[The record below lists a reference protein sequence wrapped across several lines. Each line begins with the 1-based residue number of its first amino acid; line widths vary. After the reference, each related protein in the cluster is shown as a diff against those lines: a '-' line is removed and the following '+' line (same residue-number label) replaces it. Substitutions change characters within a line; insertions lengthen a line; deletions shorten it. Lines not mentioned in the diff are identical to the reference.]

1 MVDDEVVVAEDIRRQ
16 LRSLGYTVVGV
27 ASSGVDAIRLGA
39 EHRPDLIKP
48 FVSTDLRAAVELAL
62 FRHRVTKAA
71 EQRGRWFDAVVQSIG
86 DAVITVDHSG
96 SVTMVNPAAEVLTGW
111 TQAEAMGRAI
121 AEIMRLLHPES
132 RCLMTNPALRAIE
145 TGQVSN
151 SGKGGT
157 LLVGRE
163 GAERLIGDN
172 AAPIRDAHGTLTG
185 AVLVFRPVS

>member
-1 MVDDEVVVAEDIRRQ
+1 
-16 LRSLGYTVVGV
+16 
-27 ASSGVDAIRLGA
+27 
-39 EHRPDLIKP
+39 
-48 FVSTDLRAAVELAL
+48 
-62 FRHRVTKAA
+62 
-71 EQRGRWFDAVVQSIG
+71 
-86 DAVITVDHSG
+86 
-96 SVTMVNPAAEVLTGW
+96 
-111 TQAEAMGRAI
+111 
-121 AEIMRLLHPES
+121 
-132 RCLMTNPALRAIE
+132 MTNPALRAIE